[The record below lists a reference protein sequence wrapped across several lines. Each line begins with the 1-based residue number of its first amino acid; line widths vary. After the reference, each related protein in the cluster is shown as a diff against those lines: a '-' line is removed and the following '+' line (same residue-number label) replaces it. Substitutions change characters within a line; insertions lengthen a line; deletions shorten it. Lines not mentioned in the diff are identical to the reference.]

1 MGVGGSESRSMLS
14 WSLRREGVVER
25 QREAAG
31 AGREDRV
38 AVKGVVV
45 QRWREARAVH
55 CGVARA
61 RGRRVFASEAMVLW
75 LGRMYVHVRGESGGE
90 ERWRGLGRGRVYID
104 HDSNKILLEVHMQI
118 VEPHLDA
125 VADVVPCA

>member
-31 AGREDRV
+31 AGRDGRV
-38 AVKGVVV
+38 AVKDVVV

-125 VADVVPCA
+125 IADVVPCA